1 VSPALISPPKPLDR
15 RRRVA
20 PFSDLLLALVMLA
33 TLSCEGGESRG
44 NASVAGIVVG
54 GIYVAVVG
62 ARCGHALSGR
72 GSRIAEA
79 ADGDCED
86 EG

>member
-1 VSPALISPPKPLDR
+1 VG
-15 RRRVA
+15 

-33 TLSCEGGESRG
+33 TLSCEGGESGG
-44 NASVAGIVVG
+44 NASVAGIVAG

-62 ARCGHALSGR
+62 ARFGHALSGR